1 MQDMNTLLVRPSDEA
16 ELTLLRQLLEKMN
29 IAAKVLSEEDLEDQL
44 FLEAMD
50 QERTGSFIDEEEV
63 MKALS

>member
-1 MQDMNTLLVRPSDEA
+1 MNTLLVRPSDEV

-29 IAAKVLSEEDLEDQL
+29 IAAEVLSEEDLEDQL

-50 QERTGSFIDEEEV
+50 QERTGSFVDEEEV
-63 MKALS
+63 MKILL

>member
-1 MQDMNTLLVRPSDEA
+1 MNTLLVRPSDEV

-29 IAAKVLSEEDLEDQL
+29 IAAEVLSEENLEDQL

-50 QERTGSFIDEEEV
+50 QERTGSFVDEEEV
-63 MKALS
+63 MKILL

>member
-1 MQDMNTLLVRPSDEA
+1 MNTLLVRPSDEV

-29 IAAKVLSEEDLEDQL
+29 IAAEVLSEEDLEDQL

-50 QERTGSFIDEEEV
+50 QERTGSFVDEEEV
-63 MKALS
+63 ILQGS

>member
-1 MQDMNTLLVRPSDEA
+1 MNTLLVRPSDEV

-29 IAAKVLSEEDLEDQL
+29 IAAEVLSEEDLEDQL

-50 QERTGSFIDEEEV
+50 QERTGSFVDEKEV

>member
-1 MQDMNTLLVRPSDEA
+1 
-16 ELTLLRQLLEKMN
+16 MN
-29 IAAKVLSEEDLEDQL
+29 IAAEVLSEEDLEDQL

-50 QERTGSFIDEEEV
+50 QERTGSFVDEKEV